1 MQPERGK
8 VENEESSPSISA
20 AAAGPG
26 SASAPSTSAAGSSAG
41 PGSAAARE
49 RPFGDTIAPSPLGP
63 PVLLPANCS
72 DTVDTS

>member
-1 MQPERGK
+1 MEPERGK
-8 VENEESSPSISA
+8 GENEESSPSTSAAAAGPGFAAAPSTSA

-26 SASAPSTSAAGSSAG
+26 SASGG
-41 PGSAAARE
+41 E